1 MQHILDSLGGQEW
14 LSMVV
19 MSKAYHK
26 SYIKGECRK
35 FTAFSTPWA
44 LYE

>member
-1 MQHILDSLGGQEW
+1 MQHILDSLGEQEW
-14 LSMVV
+14 FSMVG

-26 SYIKGECRK
+26 GYIKEECRK
-35 FTAFSTPWA
+35 FTAFSTPRA